1 MSAQGVHR
9 RWTEALKGGLQFPL
23 ASGDS
28 IKFLPSVDNQGSIEI
43 GDGTTDMDLKVFLG
57 ASTDFCLFDVSAGHV
72 QLDNAEINLG
82 DNDEIE
88 FGDAPDIQIQ
98 WNATYLQSGPVSGMW
113 ANAPSAINPDPNVYS
128 VFYDDFHTYVEST
141 DASSPWTAD
150 TGATAG
156 TTVLG
161 AAHDSNTPG
170 NGFVELVTGATDND
184 FVQIRLGEATT
195 GSSWNFAAGGLRTW
209 FEVGFMVDSVTDVAV
224 YIGMVKEDNI
234 KMFVTDTG
242 AENIGDGI
250 YFRTL
255 TATPTEIDFAINQTT
270 TETEVVGNGATLAT
284 NTLTRV
290 GFFTDGTTITPYFDG
305 TAGTTTLHA
314 AANFPTDE
322 ALTPAFGLISGSAGV
337 KKLFI
342 DYVKIVQM
350 RA

>member
-1 MSAQGVHR
+1 MGVSSTAFRHNNDNVST
-9 RWTEALKGGLQFPL
+9 RW
-23 ASGDS
+23 
-28 IKFLPSVDNQGSIEI
+28 
-43 GDGTTDMDLKVFLG
+43 GTATAK
-57 ASTDFCLFDVSAGHV
+57 T
-72 QLDNAEINLG
+72 
-82 DNDEIE
+82 
-88 FGDAPDIQIQ
+88 GDARVQ
-98 WNATYLQSGPVSGMW
+98 WNGTYLESGPSTGMW
-113 ANAPSAINPDPNVYS
+113 SNCPSAVNPDPNCCS

-161 AAHDSNTPG
+161 TAHDANTPG
-170 NGFVELVTGATDND
+170 NGFVQLTTGATDND
-184 FVQIRLGEATT
+184 FVQIRLGEAVT
-195 GSSWNFAAGGLRTW
+195 GSAWNFAASGLRTW
-209 FEVGFMVDSVTDVAV
+209 FEVGFIVDSVTDVSV

-255 TATPTEIDFAINQTT
+255 TASPTAIDFCINQTT
-270 TETEVVGNGATLAT
+270 TETVVVTGGATLAT

-290 GFFTDGTTITPYFDG
+290 GFYTDGTTITPYFDG

-322 ALTPAFGLISGSAGV
+322 ALTPAFGLISGSAGA
-337 KKLFI
+337 KQLFV